1 MRIRAAN
8 DPSVFTITETTPTRA
23 FSMKSDGSF
32 SALIL
37 VLPRSYIVPVLGVIA
52 AVEFLISTA
61 TSIIILKTTVASSRN
76 IRVPLFRH

>member
-1 MRIRAAN
+1 MKALVDAFN
-8 DPSVFTITETTPTRA
+8 QEMALVEA
-23 FSMKSDGSF
+23 FSMKTDGSF
-32 SALIL
+32 AALIL

-76 IRVPLFRH
+76 IRLPLF